1 MAETSSTDSP
11 HPDELEYGS
20 EPANEVEAEASPRA
34 RGRKRRSAE
43 VNNGVASQS
52 TSVEPKDPAQGK
64 RARGEEAGG
73 KRVRKANPMF
83 ADYLPTDKKTAHTL
97 LGQEP
102 TNGKGRKEVLM
113 TPAEARTK
121 KLAKG
126 YQYVAAEEA
135 KPQADFSQLPGK
147 RERKKPVHADFV
159 DDAPAVAGGTPAKPG
174 KKISVTI
181 SNPNTNPTLST
192 NGAVAGAAAVP
203 APVTGAAV
211 GGRRGRTSSGSAL
224 ALSSSGGATPEPA
237 LLPDPDDKD
246 KPAKRTRSEQ
256 SRQAKLDF
264 TLTMLNDQLA
274 AVTSSIRNKET
285 VSLPP
290 VEPEPSNSIVDS
302 PPSNDQEMVE
312 ESEEAA
318 QPIPESPVAS
328 ASYPTTPSSN
338 RGRSKK
344 VKSESGGRAK
354 RAKPRPQSPPSPQTF
369 STSRPVRT
377 RKVRTPSAIAGDT
390 SQSRGLVKCQ
400 EMVRE
405 LLKHEDAWPFAK
417 PVDPVQLNIPDY
429 FDIIKHPM
437 DLGTVKTQ
445 LNNGH
450 YDSVEALADDIRL
463 VFINTRTYNKA
474 DSDIVIMA
482 KGVEELFERRLETIK
497 SMGIDDLDEDEEPQG
512 NAKIEEK
519 IQQLSSQL
527 KVATAEILRLKKDR
541 TSTSTGTPSATPA
554 KKVQGRP
561 RDDNRPMSFE
571 EKRRLSVQINN
582 LSSEKLM
589 KVVQIIHESNPKVA
603 QSSAPDVIEIDIDA
617 LDTSTLRHLERVVRQ
632 SQPRQRSTSSAS
644 ATSPAPNRLAQA
656 ELAASGTKERI
667 ADVKRQLD
675 ALNRSLGTK
684 SKKNT
689 KSGKKGEDEDVIIDD
704 DAPKGGRDSD
714 SGSSSDSDSS
724 DSSSESDSSETS
736 SDSDSESDQ
745 EQAAKPTPP
754 PPQQQQPPPPPPP
767 SKLPTTTNVPKFP
780 SFGNAAITPVAMP
793 ITTNPILPTFPQSHS
808 TLASFAH
815 LTVPPTHDGLVMY
828 TNDDVPEIKPSTGTK
843 KAPEA
848 ISWNTSVL
856 ETPIVME
863 SPVTPPPVAA
873 GATDQMW
880 SQFQNKNILQKQKE
894 KEREEQEELLRKERE
909 EREEERKKEE
919 ERRKKE
925 QEEAEVRKLRD
936 SEAEK
941 EQKKK
946 EMMEQRAKA
955 KEERERMQGKN
966 MSEQSDMMASFERE
980 NRSLPSQPFQLS
992 SLDLQSL
999 ATSSPT
1005 SFSSVPSNAETSSE
1019 STPASTSE
1027 STSEST
1033 DTLPPPTESTPDTLS
1048 TSSDPPPPPP
1058 LDSQP
1063 SVIPA

>member
-1 MAETSSTDSP
+1 MAETSATDSP

-20 EPANEVEAEASPRA
+20 EPANEVEADSPRV
-34 RGRKRRSAE
+34 RGRKRRSAD
-43 VNNGVASQS
+43 VNNGLVSPS
-52 TSVEPKDPAQGK
+52 ISVEPKDPAQGK
-64 RARGEEAGG
+64 RVRGEEG

-126 YQYVAAEEA
+126 YQYVAADEA
-135 KPQADFSQLPGK
+135 KPQQAEVPQLPGK

-159 DDAPAVAGGTPAKPG
+159 QEEAAPAVAGAAKP

-181 SNPNTNPTLST
+181 SNPNTNPTLTT
-192 NGAVAGAAAVP
+192 N
-203 APVTGAAV
+203 
-211 GGRRGRTSSGSAL
+211 GGRRGRTSSGGA
-224 ALSSSGGATPEPA
+224 ATPEPA
-237 LLPDPDDKD
+237 LLDSDDKD
-246 KPAKRTRSEQ
+246 KPAKRTKSEQ

-290 VEPEPSNSIVDS
+290 VEPEPSNSTVDS
-302 PPSNDQEMVE
+302 PQDVEIEDAEEGDQ
-312 ESEEAA
+312 AA
-318 QPIPESPVAS
+318 QDAG
-328 ASYPTTPSSN
+328 AYPTTPTSN
-338 RGRSKK
+338 RGRGNKK
-344 VKSESGGRAK
+344 VKSDSGGGRAK
-354 RAKPRPQSPPSPQTF
+354 RARPRAQSPPSPSVTPF

-377 RKVRTPSAIAGDT
+377 RKVRTPSSIAGDVT
-390 SQSRGLVKCQ
+390 FSRGLVKCQ
-400 EMVRE
+400 EMVRT

-417 PVDPVQLNIPDY
+417 PVDTVKLNIPDY

-437 DLGTVKTQ
+437 DLGTIKTQ
-445 LNNGH
+445 ITNGH
-450 YDSVEALADDIRL
+450 YDTVDALADDIRL
-463 VFINTRTYNKA
+463 VFINTRTYNKP
-474 DSDIVIMA
+474 DSDICIMA
-482 KGVEELFERRLETIK
+482 KNVEVLFEQSLAAIK
-497 SMGIDDLDEDEEPQG
+497 AQGFDDLCEDEEPQG
-512 NAKIEEK
+512 AKIIEER

-527 KVATAEILRLKKDR
+527 KVATDEIKRLKKDR
-541 TSTSTGTPSATPA
+541 PAGTPTPSSATPA
-554 KKVQGRP
+554 KNYKGRP
-561 RDDNRPMSFE
+561 RDDNRPMNFE

-644 ATSPAPNRLAQA
+644 ASPAPSRLAQA

-684 SKKNT
+684 GKKNT
-689 KSGKKGEDEDVIIDD
+689 KGAKKGEDEDVVIDD
-704 DAPKGGRDSD
+704 EGVPRDRDSD
-714 SGSSSDSDSS
+714 SGSSSDSSS
-724 DSSSESDSSETS
+724 SGSSSESDSSETS

-745 EQAAKPTPP
+745 EQTK
-754 PPQQQQPPPPPPP
+754 PPQP
-767 SKLPTTTNVPKFP
+767 KLPTTANVPNFP
-780 SFGNAAITPVAMP
+780 FVNTAITAVAMP
-793 ITTNPILPTFPQSHS
+793 ITTNPLPITPFPQIPPALSTPLPRTPPSHDGVVFS
-808 TLASFAH
+808 LDKTQTLTS
-815 LTVPPTHDGLVMY
+815 PTHDEG
-828 TNDDVPEIKPSTGTK
+828 DVPEIKQSTGTK

-856 ETPIVME
+856 DTLTTVE
-863 SPVTPPPVAA
+863 SPATPPPVA
-873 GATDQMW
+873 GTDQMW
-880 SQFQNKNILQKQKE
+880 SQFQSKNMAQKQKE
-894 KEREEQEELLRKERE
+894 KDREEQEELLRKERE
-909 EREEERKKEE
+909 EREEERKREE

-925 QEEAEVRKLRD
+925 MEEAEARKQRD

-966 MSEQSDMMASFERE
+966 MSEQFDVMASFERE
-980 NRSLPSQPFQLS
+980 NRGSLPSSAPFQLS
-992 SLDLQSL
+992 SLEELQSL
-999 ATSSPT
+999 PTSSPPHPT
-1005 SFSSVPSNAETSSE
+1005 SMSISE
-1019 STPASTSE
+1019 SSSTSAPSISESSSTTAPSTSDFAHIAPPASEPAPE
-1027 STSEST
+1027 SSPS
-1033 DTLPPPTESTPDTLS
+1033 PSSSSTPL
-1048 TSSDPPPPPP
+1048 PV
-1058 LDSQP
+1058 DSQP
-1063 SVIPA
+1063 SVTPA